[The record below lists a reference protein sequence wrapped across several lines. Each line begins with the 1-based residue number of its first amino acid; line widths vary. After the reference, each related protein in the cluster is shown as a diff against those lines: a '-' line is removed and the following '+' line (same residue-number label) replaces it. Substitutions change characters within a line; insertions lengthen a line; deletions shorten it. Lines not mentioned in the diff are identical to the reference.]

1 MLLMYSATW
10 HTAPLPYDSVR
21 KLTQSLGVSEIMAS
35 VLVRRGYFEPETASR
50 FLSPMGEL
58 YDPFLFP
65 EMDRVCTLIR
75 TAAASGRKICVHGDY
90 DVDGITSTALLVTVL
105 EELGAAVSFHLP
117 NRFREGYGI
126 AKSTVEKLAAD
137 GCELLIT
144 VDCGIS
150 AREQLARAT
159 ELGMESIVIDHHLP
173 AEENIPAAPIISPLL
188 CDYPFK
194 ELAGVGLAF
203 KVAQG
208 LLARPGPTGR
218 EESLHP
224 SLQKLLDLVALGTI
238 ADCVPLLD
246 ENRNLVKR
254 GLVQLARTHRP
265 GLIHLMRVGQVEP
278 SRINAGMVAFRL
290 APRINAAGRLEDP
303 VPALEL
309 LLSDNEQDAEKLAG
323 DLDAFNRERQR
334 LENQM
339 VAEAEAMINGWPE
352 PRKEQRGYV
361 VSSKGWHEGV
371 IGIVASRLVDLHNRP
386 VIVIAENEGQ
396 GFGKGSGRSIP
407 GVDLYQL
414 LRNLGPLLEKYG
426 GHSAACGLTISLD
439 NIEDF
444 QNGFAEQADSVMS
457 DTALHRTRNV
467 DALVCG
473 REMTLDL
480 ADELSRMEPFG
491 LGNPSVELLVTGSG
505 ISAARA
511 TRDGRHLQCMVEAGG
526 ARSSAIGFGQA
537 YLLEK
542 LKATGKWDVAF
553 RLERNEFNGSVA
565 PQLILR
571 EFFPRSRHR
580 DIPKGMC
587 DCLCDYE
594 CPQRLAG
601 SGLWSLLNEKD
612 VLPARWIH
620 DGGIARDSQESLGKQ
635 LRGRLFDRRGQGDIM
650 GQLAKI
656 VSGGQNVILL
666 VSDVARRRHLLSQ
679 ELPGPNDS
687 IDNLLLMSSRCSPEV
702 INERSM
708 LAAGPGQTISMMD
721 FATASSNPGLLSSHD
736 HLVFI
741 DPPPGKGSLVSMID
755 DAPDAW
761 IHLFYCADEVQ
772 FTGKVL
778 EHEYDLRAPLTRVY
792 KHLNTGKSW
801 SLDETTE
808 RLLLAGGKYLRQPM
822 LVARC
827 LRVLEELSLISIE
840 NKSGKPMLTLLESGK
855 TSLERSST
863 FNEVQAFYEGC
874 LKFLSKSLNEK
885 VI

>member
-1 MLLMYSATW
+1 MLLMNSATW
-10 HTAPLPYDSVR
+10 HTTPLPYDSVR
-21 KLTQSLGVSEIMAS
+21 KLTQGLGVSEVLAT
-35 VLVRRGYFEPETASR
+35 VLVRRGYHEPETASR

-65 EMDRVCTLIR
+65 EMDRICALIR
-75 TAAASGRKICVHGDY
+75 AAVASGKKICVHGDY

-126 AKSTVEKLAAD
+126 ATATVEKIAAD

-150 AREQLARAT
+150 AREQLARAA

-173 AEENIPAAPIISPLL
+173 IEEKIPAALIISPLL

-208 LLARPGPTGR
+208 LLAGPGRTAR
-218 EESLHP
+218 DDSLPP

-246 ENRNLVKR
+246 ENRYLVKR

-290 APRINAAGRLEDP
+290 APRINAAGRIEDP

-309 LLSDNEQDAEKLAG
+309 LLADNEQEAERLAAQ
-323 DLDAFNRERQR
+323 LDSFNRERQR
-334 LENQM
+334 IENQM
-339 VAEAEAMINGWPE
+339 VADAEAMIKGWPE
-352 PRKEQRGYV
+352 ERKAQRGYV
-361 VSSKGWHEGV
+361 LSSQGWHEGV
-371 IGIVASRLVDLHNRP
+371 IGIVASRLVDFHSRP
-386 VIVIAENEGQ
+386 VIIITEDRDRRL
-396 GFGKGSGRSIP
+396 GKGSGRSVP
-407 GVDLYQL
+407 GADLHQL
-414 LRNLGPLLEKYG
+414 LRNLGHQLEKYG
-426 GHSAACGLTISLD
+426 GHSAACGLTIDLD
-439 NIEDF
+439 NIQDF
-444 QNGFAEQADSVMS
+444 QNGFAEQADSVMP
-457 DTALHRTRNV
+457 DTELRQTRNV
-467 DALVCG
+467 DALICG
-473 REMTLDL
+473 QEMTLDL

-491 LGNPSVELLVTGSG
+491 LGNPSVELLATGVS

-511 TRDGRHLQCMVEAGG
+511 TRDGRHLQCMVNAGG

-542 LKATGKWDVAF
+542 LKPAGKWDVAF

-571 EFFPRSRHR
+571 EIFPRSGHD
-580 DIPKGMC
+580 DIPAGMC
-587 DCLCDYE
+587 DCPCDYE
-594 CPQRLAG
+594 CPQRMAGEDLWNLLA
-601 SGLWSLLNEKD
+601 EKNIFP
-612 VLPARWIH
+612 VNWNH
-620 DGGIARDSQESLGKQ
+620 ESEIKQDNLAPIGKQ
-635 LRGRLFDRRGQGDIM
+635 LEGRLIDRRGLGDIP
-650 GQLAKI
+650 GQIAKL

-679 ELPGPNDS
+679 DLPLANYA
-687 IDNLLLMSSRCSPEV
+687 IENLLLMSSRCSQDV
-702 INERSM
+702 IKERSL
-708 LAAGPGQTISMMD
+708 LAAGAGQTISMMD
-721 FATASSNPGLLSSHD
+721 FTTVPSNPGLLACHD

-741 DPPPGKGSLVSMID
+741 DPPPGKASFVSMIEK
-755 DAPDAW
+755 APDAW
-761 IHLFYCADEVQ
+761 VHLFYCADEVQ

-778 EHEYDLRAPLTRVY
+778 EHEYDLRAPMTKIY
-792 KHLNTGKSW
+792 KHLKAGKTW
-801 SLDETTE
+801 PLDETTE

-827 LRVLEELSLISIE
+827 LRVLEELDLISIE
-840 NKSGKPMLTLLESGK
+840 KNSGKPMVNLLESGK

-863 FNEVQAFYEGC
+863 YNQVQAFYEGC
-874 LKFLSKSLNEK
+874 LKFLSKSLSEK

>member
-1 MLLMYSATW
+1 MLLMHSAQW
-10 HTAPLPYDSVR
+10 HTTPLPYDSVR
-21 KLTQSLGVSEIMAS
+21 KLTQGLGVSEVLAS
-35 VLVRRGYFEPETASR
+35 VLVRRGYYEPEAASR

-65 EMDRVCTLIR
+65 EMDRICALIR
-75 TAAASGRKICVHGDY
+75 AAVASGKKICVHGDY

-105 EELGAAVSFHLP
+105 EELRAAVSFHLP

-126 AKSTVEKLAAD
+126 ATATVEKIAAD

-173 AEENIPAAPIISPLL
+173 AEEKIPAAMIISPLL

-208 LLARPGPTGR
+208 LLAGPGPTGR
-218 EESLHP
+218 DDSLPP

-290 APRINAAGRLEDP
+290 APRINAAGRMEDP

-309 LLSDNEQDAEKLAG
+309 LIADNEQEAERLAG
-323 DLDAFNRERQR
+323 ELDSFNRERQR
-334 LENQM
+334 IENQM
-339 VAEAEAMINGWPE
+339 VAEAEAMINSWPE
-352 PRKEQRGYV
+352 TQKAQRGYV
-361 VSSKGWHEGV
+361 LSSKGWHEGV
-371 IGIVASRLVDLHNRP
+371 IGIVASRLVEFHNRP
-386 VIVIAENEGQ
+386 VIIIAEDEDQ
-396 GFGKGSGRSIP
+396 GLGKGSGRSVP
-407 GVDLYQL
+407 GVDLHQL
-414 LRNLGPLLEKYG
+414 LRNMGHLLEKYG
-426 GHSAACGLTISLD
+426 GHSAACGLTIDLE
-439 NIEDF
+439 NIQDF
-444 QNGFAEQADSVMS
+444 QNGFAEQADSVMA
-457 DTALHRTRNV
+457 DKELRQTRHV

-473 REMTLDL
+473 QEMTLDL
-480 ADELSRMEPFG
+480 ADELSSMEPFG
-491 LGNPSVELLVTGSG
+491 LGNPSVELLATGTN
-505 ISAARA
+505 ISAARV

-537 YLLEK
+537 FLLEK
-542 LKATGKWDVAF
+542 LKPAGQWDVAF

-571 EFFPRSRHR
+571 EIFPRSGHN
-580 DIPKGMC
+580 DIPAGMC

-594 CPQRLAG
+594 CPQRMAG
-601 SGLWSLLNEKD
+601 DDLWSLLAEKN
-612 VLPARWIH
+612 VLPVSWNH
-620 DGGIARDSQESLGKQ
+620 ETGIKQDNLEALGKQ
-635 LRGRLFDRRGQGDIM
+635 LEGRLIDRRGLGDIP
-650 GQLAKI
+650 GQVAKL

-679 ELPGPNDS
+679 DLPVANS
-687 IDNLLLMSSRCSPEV
+687 AIEHLLLMSSRCSQDA
-702 INERSM
+702 IKERSL
-708 LAAGPGQTISMMD
+708 LAAEAGQTISMMD
-721 FATASSNPGLLSSHD
+721 FITVSSNPGILACHD

-741 DPPPGKGSLVSMID
+741 DPPPGKSSFASMIAE
-755 DAPDAW
+755 APDAW

-778 EHEYDLRAPLTRVY
+778 EHEYDLRAPLTKVY
-792 KHLNTGKSW
+792 KHLKAGKTW
-801 SLDETTE
+801 PLDETTE

-822 LVARC
+822 LVVRC
-827 LRVLEELSLISIE
+827 LRVLEELALISIE
-840 NKSGKPMLTLLESGK
+840 KNSGKPMLTLLEPGK

-863 FNEVQAFYEGC
+863 YNQVQAFYEGC
-874 LKFLSKSLNEK
+874 LKFLSKSLSEK